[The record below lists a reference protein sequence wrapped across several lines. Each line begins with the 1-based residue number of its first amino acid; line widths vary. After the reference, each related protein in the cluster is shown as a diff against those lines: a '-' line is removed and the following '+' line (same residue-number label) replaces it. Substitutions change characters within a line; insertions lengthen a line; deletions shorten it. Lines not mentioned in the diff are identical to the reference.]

1 MDSDYLSPFEQFL
14 FEAGFCPIC
23 ISRSMRDK
31 GSSEACN
38 ECGARFS
45 CSGGPTQRKTKPRA
59 ME

>member
-23 ISRSMRDK
+23 LSCSMRDK
-31 GSSEACN
+31 GSSEVCN

-45 CSGGPTQRKTKPRA
+45 YSEDMQTEMKQ
-59 ME
+59 